1 MSPSTPSVRSG
12 ETPRQIRHRLNKMES
27 WCERNAD
34 RLGPAAVRLRALFEL
49 ATTAEH
55 ADYLAADIRELA
67 ARLSTCDAAPQPG
80 A

>member
-1 MSPSTPSVRSG
+1 MSPSTPSVDAG

-34 RLGPAAVRLRALFEL
+34 RLGPSAVRLRALFEL
-49 ATTAEH
+49 ASTAEH
-55 ADYLAADIRELA
+55 ADYLAAEIREVA
-67 ARLSTCDAAPQPG
+67 ARLPARDAAPQPG